1 MRPVDPRLLRYA
13 RATAGH
19 LAVLVVLGAATAGLV
34 IAQAGLLADTIAGV
48 VEHGVGLAAL
58 GTPLIL
64 LAAVIAG
71 RAVVA
76 WVTEAEGH
84 RAAARVKS
92 TLRRRLL
99 AHVVDL
105 GPAHLTAHR
114 TGRLTTLA
122 TTGVD
127 ALDGYFAKYLPQL
140 VLAVVVP
147 AAILARVLPADPVAA
162 VTIAVTLP
170 LIPVF
175 MVLIGLAT
183 RAATRNRYDALTRLA
198 HHFLDVVAGLPTLKV
213 FGRAAA
219 QADTIRRITDRYRR
233 STLATLRIAFLS
245 ALVLELIATLSV
257 ALVAVGIG
265 LRLVDGHLDLRT
277 ALLVLILA
285 PEAYLPLRAVGTH
298 YHASADGLAAAEE
311 VLTVLDTP
319 RPEVGRAAPPTEVTD
334 IALDHVTVT
343 HPDRPEPA
351 PDDASLHL
359 TRGEIVALTGPS
371 GAGKSTLLAV
381 LLGFATPERG
391 RVLVN
396 GYDLAGLDPDRWRR
410 HVGWAAQQ
418 PYLFTG
424 TVADNVRLGAPT
436 AGDTAVAAAAR
447 DACLDVPLDT
457 PVGEHGAGLSAGQRR
472 RVALARAYLRDAD
485 VLLLDEPTAGLD
497 PDTEA
502 RVLAR
507 LRTVAAGRIV
517 LLVSHRPAALA
528 AADTVVDLAPAPR
541 QPALR

>member
-1 MRPVDPRLLRYA
+1 MTPVDPRLLRYA

-19 LAVLVVLGAATAGLV
+19 LAVLVAFGAATAALV
-34 IAQAGLLADTIAGV
+34 ITQAGLLADTIAGV
-48 VEHGVGLAAL
+48 IEHGTTLAAL
-58 GTPLIL
+58 GTPLVL
-64 LAAVIAG
+64 LAAVIAA
-71 RAVVA
+71 RAVIA
-76 WVTEAEGH
+76 WATEAEGH
-84 RAAARVKS
+84 RASARVKS

-105 GPAHLTAHR
+105 GPAHLTDRR
-114 TGRLTTLA
+114 TGRLVTLA
-122 TTGVD
+122 TTGID

-147 AAILARVLPADPVAA
+147 AAILARVLPADPIAA
-162 VTIAVTLP
+162 ITIAATLP

-175 MVLIGLAT
+175 MILIGLAT

-213 FGRAAA
+213 FGRATH
-219 QADTIRRITDRYRR
+219 QADTIRRITDRYRK

-265 LRLVDGHLDLRT
+265 LRLVGGHLDLRT

-298 YHASADGLAAAEE
+298 YHASADGLTAAEE
-311 VLTVLDTP
+311 VFTVLDTP
-319 RPEVGRAAPPTEVTD
+319 RPDTGRAAPPADVTD
-334 IALDHVTVT
+334 LTVDAVTVT

-351 PDDASLHL
+351 PDAASLHL
-359 TRGEIVALTGPS
+359 TRGHIVAVTGPS
-371 GAGKSTLLAV
+371 GAGKSTLLSV
-381 LLGFATPERG
+381 LLGFTPPDSG

-396 GYDLAGLDPDRWRR
+396 GHDLATLDPDRWRR

-424 TVADNVRLGAPT
+424 TVADNIRLGAPT
-436 AGDTAVAAAAR
+436 APDTDVTAAAR

-457 PVGEHGAGLSAGQRR
+457 PVGERGTGLSAGQRR
-472 RVALARAYLRDAD
+472 RVALARAYLRHAD
-485 VLLLDEPTAGLD
+485 LLLLDEPTAGLD

-507 LRTVAAGRIV
+507 LRTLAAGRAV

-528 AADTVVDLAPAPR
+528 AADTVVDLT
-541 QPALR
+541 PALR